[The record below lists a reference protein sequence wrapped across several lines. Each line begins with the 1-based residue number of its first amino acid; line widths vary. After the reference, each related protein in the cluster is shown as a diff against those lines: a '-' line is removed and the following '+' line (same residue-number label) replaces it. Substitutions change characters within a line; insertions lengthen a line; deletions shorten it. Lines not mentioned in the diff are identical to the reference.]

1 MQESEIEKQLIKVV
15 ENAGGV
21 CFKFVSPGNRGVPD
35 RIAIYPGGKIHFIEL
50 KTKVGGL
57 SALQKMQISRLR
69 DLETDVFVLRGIEGV
84 SIYEGLINGI

>member
-15 ENAGGV
+15 EKKGGV

-50 KTKVGGL
+50 KTKVGRL
-57 SALQKMQISRLR
+57 SPLQKTQISRLR
-69 DLETDVFVLRGIEGV
+69 DLETTVFVLRGIDGV
-84 SIYEGLINGI
+84 KDYEEVVK